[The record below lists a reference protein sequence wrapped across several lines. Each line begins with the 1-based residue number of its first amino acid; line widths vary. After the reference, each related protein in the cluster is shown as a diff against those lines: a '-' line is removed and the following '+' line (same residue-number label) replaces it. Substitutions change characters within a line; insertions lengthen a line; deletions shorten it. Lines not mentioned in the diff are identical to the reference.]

1 MQVTEIETLERVP
14 KHASWTKAGPVYSTL
29 PDREIAALE
38 DRATATIAEPGALGL
53 WAFATATW
61 IVATVFAGNLPLT
74 AMGQTVA
81 VLLLFGGIAQ
91 FIAGL
96 YAFRRADALMA
107 TAFTCFG
114 SFNAVTGLAFLF
126 TAAKSFA
133 VATHFDVYLGFLLES
148 FAFIALALFFAALN
162 RNLATAAFLG
172 LLCAGYCLTGIECL
186 AGSIGVGGWGVV
198 GAAGGYI
205 LMASAFVAYYT
216 GAALVVNSTWRRTL
230 LPLFGEP

>member
-1 MQVTEIETLERVP
+1 MQVTEIQTMERVP
-14 KHASWTKAGPVYSTL
+14 KHASWTKAGPVWSTL
-29 PDREIAALE
+29 PEQEILALE
-38 DRATATIAEPGALGL
+38 DRAAATIAEPGPLGL

-74 AMGQTVA
+74 AMGETVA

-96 YAFRRADALMA
+96 YAFRRADALLA

-114 SFNAVTGLAFLF
+114 SFNAVTGLAFLL

-133 VATHFDVYLGFLLES
+133 VATHFDVYLGFMLES
-148 FAFIALALFFAALN
+148 FAFIALTLCFAALQ
-162 RNLATAAFLG
+162 RNLATAVFLG
-172 LLCAGYCLTGIECL
+172 LLCAGYCLAGISAL
-186 AGSIGVGGWGVV
+186 GGSLGMSAV
-198 GAAGGYI
+198 GAAGGYL

-216 GAALVVNSTWRRTL
+216 GAALVVNSTWRRTV